1 MLKDVYRVTRGVF
14 SRRVRG
20 YPRAFAVTKEHD
32 MAYQTVNPFNN
43 TLIKEYP
50 AHDDQKVQQALATA
64 HELYKSPWAQGDIK
78 PRLQVLHTL
87 SELISARVEDLAKI
101 ASEEMGKLIEQSRG
115 EVKLCAAIAK
125 YYAEHAEEFLK
136 PTRYPTDLGEAWV
149 ENAPIGVLVAVEPWN
164 FPYYQL
170 MRVLAPNLAAGNSIL
185 VKHAS
190 IVPHCA
196 EVFEQLV
203 REAGAPEGA
212 YTNLFISTDQV
223 GNLIDDDRVQGV
235 ALTGSEKAGSIV
247 AARAAGKLKK
257 STLELG
263 GNDIFA
269 VLDDCDLDKA
279 ISAATNARLNNCGQV
294 CTGAK
299 RFIVHEKVA
308 DRFLQGFTE
317 QMKAA
322 KLGDPLDPETT
333 LGPLSSKQALDDLE
347 KQVNEA
353 VKAGA
358 TLHLGGK
365 RLENNPGNFYLP
377 TILTNVKRDNPAYF
391 QEFFGPVAQVYVVKD
406 DDELVELA
414 NDSNY
419 GLGGALFTQ
428 DIERGKKL
436 ASRIETGM
444 VYINSLTDTAPELP
458 FGGVKRSGYGRELS
472 DLGIKEFVNQKLV
485 VVAKS

>member
-1 MLKDVYRVTRGVF
+1 M
-14 SRRVRG
+14 
-20 YPRAFAVTKEHD
+20 P
-32 MAYQTVNPFNN
+32 YQTVNPFNN
-43 TLIKEYP
+43 KLIKTYP
-50 AHDDQKVQQALATA
+50 DHSDQQVQQALDRA
-64 HELYKSPWAQGDIK
+64 HRLYKSEWSQG
-78 PRLQVLHTL
+78 PVQSRVQVLHKL
-87 SELISARVEDLAKI
+87 SALIAARVDDLAKI

-115 EVKLCAAIAK
+115 EVKLCAAIAS
-125 YYAEHAEEFLK
+125 YYAEHAETFLQ

-149 ENAPIGVLVAVEPWN
+149 ENSPIGVLVAVEPWN

-170 MRVLAPNLAAGNSIL
+170 MRVLAPNLAAGNPIL

-203 REAGAPEGA
+203 HEAGAPEGA

-223 GNLIDDDRVQGV
+223 GTLIDDDRVQGV

-247 AARAAGKLKK
+247 AARAASKLKK

-269 VLDDCDLDKA
+269 VLDDCDLEKA
-279 ISAATNARLNNCGQV
+279 IKAAAQARLSNCGQV
-294 CTGAK
+294 CTAAK

-308 DRFLQGFTE
+308 DAFLKGFTA
-317 QMKAA
+317 QMQAVKP
-322 KLGDPLDPETT
+322 GDPLDPQTT
-333 LGPLSSKQALDDLE
+333 LGPLSSAQALKDLA
-347 KQVNEA
+347 KQVDEA

-365 RLENNPGNFYLP
+365 KVENTDGNFYQP
-377 TILTNVKRDNPAYF
+377 TILTGITRDNPAYF

-406 DDELVELA
+406 DEELVTLA
-414 NDSNY
+414 NDSHY
-419 GLGGALFTQ
+419 GLGGAIFTQ
-428 DIERGKKL
+428 DTARGKAL

-444 VYINSLTDTAPELP
+444 VYINSATDTAPELP

-485 VVAKS
+485 VIAK